1 MCMWDPFWATKAS
14 LIALQWR
21 VWLQQQKLMKIIG
34 DELTA
39 VDNFGV
45 MEFQGY
51 KLVLLKVLY
60 GGFF

>member
-1 MCMWDPFWATKAS
+1 
-14 LIALQWR
+14 
-21 VWLQQQKLMKIIG
+21 MKIIG

-60 GGFF
+60 GEFGKVEKNREEIEILVGI

>member
-1 MCMWDPFWATKAS
+1 
-14 LIALQWR
+14 
-21 VWLQQQKLMKIIG
+21 MKIIG

-51 KLVLLKVLY
+51 KLVLLKVLHGVFRHLFREEQ
-60 GGFF
+60 GGN